1 MSSKKILILSTI
13 SPNKNSGGPA
23 SLLWHCIEVF
33 KENNNFVDIKIID
46 ESSLSLFKG
55 LTKLTRL
62 GIFSRKLNLD
72 CSNYDVIFIC
82 PFYLALNLDIKKEYR
97 AKAFV
102 LSVDSASFL
111 FARFFKNSET
121 LVSKI
126 KNYFLLKWFLYRE
139 NEIINDYKS
148 FFVVGKNDRLW
159 LNLKLLQLDPSKVVY
174 LTHPVLTEV
183 IKFVNTENNS
193 RQIYIKPGLKTL
205 VFAGNLSRK
214 YTGSLINEFTPYL
227 KNIHETYK
235 TVILVSGKSNKWV
248 YDYFIQSGIN
258 QNIEYVEWVEN
269 YTDICNPNRHIHVA
283 PLLNGAGTKNR
294 SLTACALG
302 VSLLTTKVGIENI
315 HYYKPVNFV
324 RASNNPNI
332 MADHLEFL
340 ISKAEKFILIE
351 DLIEFTNNINQVFS
365 NTLVNTLDLQS

>member
-1 MSSKKILILSTI
+1 MASKKILVLSTI

-33 KENNNFVDIKIID
+33 KENSNLVDIKIID

-62 GIFSRKLNLD
+62 GIFSRKLDLD
-72 CSNYDVIFIC
+72 WSNYDVIFIC
-82 PFYLALNLDIKKEYR
+82 PFYLALNLNIKKEYR
-97 AKAFV
+97 SKAFV
-102 LSVDSASFL
+102 LGVDSASFM
-111 FARFFKNSET
+111 FARFFKNNET
-121 LVSKI
+121 FVSKI
-126 KNYFLLKWFLYRE
+126 KNYFLLKWFLHKE
-139 NEIINDYKS
+139 NQIIKDYKS
-148 FFVVGKNDRLW
+148 FLVVGKNDRLW
-159 LNLKLLQLDPSKVVY
+159 LNTKIAQLNRSKVVY
-174 LTHPVLTEV
+174 LAHPVLTEV
-183 IKFVNTENNS
+183 IKKAHKECDYQS
-193 RQIYIKPGLKTL
+193 IHIKPGLKTL
-205 VFAGNLSRK
+205 IFSGNLSRK
-214 YTGSLINEFTPYL
+214 YTGNLINEFTPYL

-235 TVILVSGKSNKWV
+235 TVILVSGKNNKWV
-248 YDYFIQSGIN
+248 YDYFIESGIE

-315 HYYKPVNFV
+315 CCYKPVNFIRV
-324 RASNNPNI
+324 SNNPSI

-340 ISKAEKFILIE
+340 ISKAERLIPIE

-365 NTLVNTLDLQS
+365 STLINTLDLQT